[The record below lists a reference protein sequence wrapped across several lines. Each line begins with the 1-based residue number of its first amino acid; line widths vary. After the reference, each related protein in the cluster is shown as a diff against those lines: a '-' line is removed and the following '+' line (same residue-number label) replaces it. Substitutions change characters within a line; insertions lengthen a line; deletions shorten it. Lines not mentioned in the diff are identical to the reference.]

1 MTNNPSLN
9 DGYLVIVS
17 TDVRLIKRGIVN
29 NAIIIYID
37 LASTIEAFVK
47 WDIEVVGD
55 SFLAIL
61 FWLFCVGF
69 WSLLPRGFALW
80 RHLEYERTVIWK
92 NVVVRIMRKKKK
104 KTSASRNKK
113 DGKTFGGEG
122 IPRSYASFSSR
133 VSFSSNP
140 LMHLRIPPAGR
151 AAGSVRRLRYC
162 SKASAHETDT
172 ISRGTRHQGLNDASC
187 VFHVPSIGPCLKN
200 VPQD

>member
-29 NAIIIYID
+29 NAIIVYID

-55 SFLAIL
+55 GFLAIL

-92 NVVVRIMRKKKK
+92 NVVVRIMHKKKE
-104 KTSASRNKK
+104 KTVHQERKS
-113 DGKTFGGEG
+113 
-122 IPRSYASFSSR
+122 
-133 VSFSSNP
+133 
-140 LMHLRIPPAGR
+140 MGR
-151 AAGSVRRLRYC
+151 ALAVRRSLVLMQI
-162 SKASAHETDT
+162 SALESH
-172 ISRGTRHQGLNDASC
+172 SANAPQNPARWQGCRQREAIAQL
-187 VFHVPSIGPCLKN
+187 F
-200 VPQD
+200 